1 MADAALTQQK
11 DAVEYGQQGKID
23 AQAAAMP
30 AGVPPVDPV
39 AIAQAAVAPEVPVA
53 PAAQQ
58 AAPEQQGYTIKNPY
72 MLLPSKMLYGD
83 ITGQRATPVEQQYEA
98 GLLWRALANSPTAD
112 PITKQ
117 IAKRLAG
124 GE

>member
-1 MADAALTQQK
+1 MADAAPIQQK
-11 DAVEYGQQGKID
+11 DAVEYGDQGKID

-39 AIAQAAVAPEVPVA
+39 AIAQAAVAPD
-53 PAAQQ
+53 AQQ

-72 MLLPSKMLYGD
+72 MLLPAKMNF
-83 ITGQRATPVEQQYEA
+83 GQFQGRGPTPVEQQYDA
-98 GLLWRALANSPTAD
+98 GLLWRVLADSPTAD